1 MSILFLYFNIIIL
14 IKCQLYLNI
23 TKEPDIKY
31 INQTFH
37 SDNSSENKK
46 NIILGIIEKYS
57 LNTILPFFKS
67 YIYSEF
73 KNCDLVI
80 FVRNVSTKIINYL
93 KSIGVIVYEVP
104 SEYKRISTINVRWKM
119 YINYL
124 NENKNKYNL
133 VFSADVRDTYFQ
145 KDVFENYK
153 NHEPFLGV
161 AIEDDTL
168 NEKYD
173 KKWIIDYVGVEK
185 HKIIQHERIICVGTL
200 WGTYD
205 KFLEFS
211 IMFWDRLISNP
222 NAIEQGIANY
232 MFYYEKIFKDCILKS
247 DNFGPVM
254 TIGVTKRHNLILDS
268 QDNILNFEGEIAS
281 VIHQYDRK
289 PDIVEKVLRKFCPE
303 ILQPVTNNNKFMNQT
318 SQYIGNISNNYIDS
332 VYEYDQIY
340 KKLKKYKFI
349 IYFLIVLELITL
361 ILLSKMTIHFN
372 RRNGKIVSFKNKK
385 KYKLLMI

>member
-1 MSILFLYFNIIIL
+1 
-14 IKCQLYLNI
+14 
-23 TKEPDIKY
+23 
-31 INQTFH
+31 
-37 SDNSSENKK
+37 
-46 NIILGIIEKYS
+46 
-57 LNTILPFFKS
+57 
-67 YIYSEF
+67 
-73 KNCDLVI
+73 
-80 FVRNVSTKIINYL
+80 
-93 KSIGVIVYEVP
+93 
-104 SEYKRISTINVRWKM
+104 
-119 YINYL
+119 
-124 NENKNKYNL
+124 
-133 VFSADVRDTYFQ
+133 
-145 KDVFENYK
+145 
-153 NHEPFLGV
+153 
-161 AIEDDTL
+161 
-168 NEKYD
+168 
-173 KKWIIDYVGVEK
+173 
-185 HKIIQHERIICVGTL
+185 
-200 WGTYD
+200 
-205 KFLEFS
+205 
-211 IMFWDRLISNP
+211 MFWDRLISNP

-232 MFYYEKIFKDCILKS
+232 MFYYEKIFKDYILKS

-303 ILQPVTNNNKFMNQT
+303 ILQPVTNNNKLMNQT

-385 KYKLLMI
+385 KYKLLRI